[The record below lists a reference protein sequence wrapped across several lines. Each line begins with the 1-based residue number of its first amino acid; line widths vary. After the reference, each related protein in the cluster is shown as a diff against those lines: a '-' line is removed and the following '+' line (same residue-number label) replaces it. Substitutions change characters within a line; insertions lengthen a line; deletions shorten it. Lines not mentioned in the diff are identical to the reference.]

1 MSKAHDDFMDAFDR
15 LIDEVGAADATMV
28 ITAIFVS
35 LIVSYAEH
43 RGYDINKP
51 IMVDGGDQ
59 RDITIHAPKNDKQ
72 EGGAA

>member
-15 LIDEVGAADATMV
+15 LIDEVGAADAMMV

-43 RGYDINKP
+43 RGHDINKP
-51 IMVDGGDQ
+51 IMVDGRDQ